1 MVSWEGPPAQA
12 RVSAHQSGATHA
24 TRYLDGVE
32 NEQMTKKKET
42 KKFPY
47 VESLDELK
55 QYTGEHGGFLS
66 PEGAAKMLM
75 ITRSQVATLET
86 KGEIS
91 GYRLKGGNSPEAK
104 DHVFI
109 SLESVKAYSVR
120 KKAADA
126 AKAEA
131 AKQPVAAAAAE

>member
-1 MVSWEGPPAQA
+1 
-12 RVSAHQSGATHA
+12 
-24 TRYLDGVE
+24 
-32 NEQMTKKKET
+32 MTKKKES

-66 PEGAAKMLM
+66 LEGAAKMLM
-75 ITRSQVATLET
+75 ITKSQVATLET

-109 SLESVKAYSVR
+109 SLESVKAYTTR
-120 KKAADA
+120 KKTSDA

-131 AKQPVAAAAAE
+131 AKQPVAAAAE

>member
-1 MVSWEGPPAQA
+1 
-12 RVSAHQSGATHA
+12 
-24 TRYLDGVE
+24 
-32 NEQMTKKKET
+32 MTKKKEA

-55 QYTGEHGGFLS
+55 QHTTEHGGFLS
-66 PEGAAKMLM
+66 LEGAAKMLM
-75 ITRSQVATLET
+75 VTKSAVTTLET

-91 GYRLKGGNSPEAK
+91 GYRLKGGSSPEAK

-109 SLESVKAYSVR
+109 SLESVKAYTAR
-120 KKAADA
+120 KKTADA

-131 AKQPVAAAAAE
+131 AKDAAAAAKAEAAAAKEPVAAE